1 MSVEKRVAVI
11 SGGADGIGKEVV
23 LEFLAEGYAVAAFDV
38 NNEKLDA
45 ICEELKGKDFIGIYC
60 NAMEEESVQAAF
72 AKVMDRYGRVDA
84 LANIA
89 GGSLAISQPVDE
101 ISLEGWEK
109 VIALNMRTVF
119 LCTRE
124 AVKIMRKQ
132 NYGRIVSLSSMA
144 GRSRSVFGG
153 APYAAAKAG
162 VIGFTRQCSK
172 DMGPIGVT
180 INAVAPGTVMSGARI
195 SGFWA
200 NKTEEDKKFFFKS
213 NPAGRLGVPKDIAR
227 TITFL
232 CHEDASYING
242 AVIDVNG
249 GMWVG

>member
-1 MSVEKRVAVI
+1 MTRVAVV

-23 LEFLAEGYAVAAFDV
+23 LEFLDAGFAVAAFDI
-38 NNEKLDA
+38 NDEKLA
-45 ICEELKGKDFIGIYC
+45 KVSEELKDRDFIGIHC
-60 NAMEEESVQAAF
+60 NAIEEESVQKAF
-72 AKVMDRYGRVDA
+72 SQVMEHYGRVDA

-101 ISLEGWEK
+101 ISLDGWEK
-109 VIALNMRTVF
+109 VIALNMRSVF

-132 NYGRIVSLSSMA
+132 QYGRIVSLSSMA

-180 INAVAPGTVMSGARI
+180 INAVAPGTVMSGDRI

-200 NKTEEDKKFFFKS
+200 NKSEEDKAFFFKS
-213 NPAGRLGVPKDIAR
+213 NPSGRLGVPKDIAR
-227 TITFL
+227 TIVFL

>member
-1 MSVEKRVAVI
+1 MKRVAVV

-23 LEFLAEGYAVAAFDV
+23 LEFLDAGFAVAAFDI
-38 NNEKLDA
+38 NDEKLA
-45 ICEELKGKDFIGIYC
+45 KVSEELKDRDFIGIHC
-60 NAMEEESVQAAF
+60 NAIEEESVQKAF
-72 AKVMDRYGRVDA
+72 SQVMEHYGR
-84 LANIA
+84 
-89 GGSLAISQPVDE
+89 VDE
-101 ISLEGWEK
+101 ISLDGWEK
-109 VIALNMRTVF
+109 VIALNMRSVF

-132 NYGRIVSLSSMA
+132 QYGRIVSLSSMA

-180 INAVAPGTVMSGARI
+180 INAVAPGTVMSGDRI

-200 NKTEEDKKFFFKS
+200 NKSEEDKAFFFKS
-213 NPAGRLGVPKDIAR
+213 NPSGRLGVPKDIAR
-227 TITFL
+227 TIVFL
-232 CHEDASYING
+232 CHADASYING

>member
-1 MSVEKRVAVI
+1 MKRVAVV

-23 LEFLAEGYAVAAFDV
+23 LEFLEAGYAVAAFDV
-38 NNEKLDA
+38 NREKLEA
-45 ICEELKGKDFIGIYC
+45 VKEELKDKDFVGIHC
-60 NAMEEESVQAAF
+60 NAMEEESVRNAF
-72 AKVMDRYGRVDA
+72 AEVMGHYGRVDA
-84 LANIA
+84 LVNIA

-101 ISLEGWEK
+101 IGLDGWEK

-124 AVKIMRKQ
+124 AVKIMREQK
-132 NYGRIVSLSSMA
+132 YGRIVSLSSMA

-172 DMGPIGVT
+172 DLSPIGVT
-180 INAVAPGTVMSGARI
+180 INAVAPGTVMSGDRI

-200 NKTEEDKKFFFKS
+200 NKSAEDKDFFFKS
-213 NPAGRLGVPKDIAR
+213 NPSGRLGVPKDIAR
-227 TITFL
+227 TVLFL

>member
-1 MSVEKRVAVI
+1 MKRVAVV
-11 SGGADGIGKEVV
+11 SGGADGIGREIVQ
-23 LEFLAEGYAVAAFDV
+23 EFLDNGYAVAAFDINV
-38 NNEKLDA
+38 EKLKKA
-45 ICEELKGKDFIGIYC
+45 EEDLKDYDFIGLYC
-60 NAMEEESVQAAF
+60 NATEEQSVQEAF
-72 AKVMDRYGRVDA
+72 ARVMEHYGRVDA
-84 LANIA
+84 LANVA

-109 VIALNMRTVF
+109 VIALNMRSVF

-124 AVKIMRKQ
+124 AVKIMRAQ
-132 NYGRIVSLSSMA
+132 QYGRIVSLSSMA

-180 INAVAPGTVMSGARI
+180 INAVAPGTVMSGDRI

-200 NKTEEDKKFFFKS
+200 NKTEADKDFFFRS
-213 NPAGRLGVPKDIAR
+213 NPSGRLGVPKDIAR
-227 TITFL
+227 TVVFL

>member
-1 MSVEKRVAVI
+1 MKRFAVV

-23 LEFLAEGYAVAAFDV
+23 LEFLDAGFAVAAFDI
-38 NNEKLDA
+38 NDEKLA
-45 ICEELKGKDFIGIYC
+45 KVSEELKDRDFIGIHC
-60 NAMEEESVQAAF
+60 NAIEEESVQKAF
-72 AKVMDRYGRVDA
+72 SQVMEHYGRVDA

-101 ISLEGWEK
+101 ISLDGWEK
-109 VIALNMRTVF
+109 VIALNMRSVF

-132 NYGRIVSLSSMA
+132 QYGRIVSLSSMA
-144 GRSRSVFGG
+144 SRSRSVFGG

-180 INAVAPGTVMSGARI
+180 INAVAPGTVMSGDRI

-200 NKTEEDKKFFFKS
+200 NKSEEDKAFFFKS
-213 NPAGRLGVPKDIAR
+213 NPSGRLGVR
-227 TITFL
+227 SSL
-232 CHEDASYING
+232 
-242 AVIDVNG
+242 
-249 GMWVG
+249 

>member
-1 MSVEKRVAVI
+1 MKKVAVV

-23 LEFLAEGYAVAAFDV
+23 LEMLEAGYAVAAFDI
-38 NNEKLDA
+38 NREKLA
-45 ICEELKGKDFIGIYC
+45 QICEELRDRDFVGLYC
-60 NAMEEESVQAAF
+60 NAVDEESVQNAF
-72 AKVMDRYGRVDA
+72 AQVKERFGRLDA
-84 LANIA
+84 LVNIA
-89 GGSLAISQPVDE
+89 GGSLAISQPVDM
-101 ISLEGWEK
+101 IDTEGWDK
-109 VIALNMRTVF
+109 VVALNLRSVF
-119 LCTRE
+119 LCTKE
-124 AVKIMRKQ
+124 AVKIMRPQ

-172 DMGPIGVT
+172 DLGPIGIT
-180 INAVAPGTVMSGARI
+180 INAIAPGTVMSGDRI
-195 SGFWA
+195 SRFWA
-200 NKTEEDKKFFFKS
+200 NKSEEDKAFFFQS
-213 NPAGRLGVPKDIAR
+213 NPSGRLGVPKDIAR
-227 TITFL
+227 TVVFL

>member
-1 MSVEKRVAVI
+1 M
-11 SGGADGIGKEVV
+11 
-23 LEFLAEGYAVAAFDV
+23 
-38 NNEKLDA
+38 
-45 ICEELKGKDFIGIYC
+45 
-60 NAMEEESVQAAF
+60 
-72 AKVMDRYGRVDA
+72 
-84 LANIA
+84 
-89 GGSLAISQPVDE
+89 
-101 ISLEGWEK
+101 
-109 VIALNMRTVF
+109 IALNMRSVF

-132 NYGRIVSLSSMA
+132 QYGRIVSLSSMA

-180 INAVAPGTVMSGARI
+180 INAVAPGTVMSGDRI

-200 NKTEEDKKFFFKS
+200 NKSEEDKAFFFKS
-213 NPAGRLGVPKDIAR
+213 NPSGRLGVPKDIAR
-227 TITFL
+227 TIVFL

>member
-1 MSVEKRVAVI
+1 MKRFAVV

-23 LEFLAEGYAVAAFDV
+23 LEFLDAGFAVAAFDI
-38 NNEKLDA
+38 NDEKLA
-45 ICEELKGKDFIGIYC
+45 KVSEELKDRDFIGIHC
-60 NAMEEESVQAAF
+60 NAIEEESVQKA
-72 AKVMDRYGRVDA
+72 
-84 LANIA
+84 
-89 GGSLAISQPVDE
+89 
-101 ISLEGWEK
+101 K
-109 VIALNMRTVF
+109 VIALNMRSVF

-132 NYGRIVSLSSMA
+132 QYGRIVSLSSMA

-180 INAVAPGTVMSGARI
+180 INAVAPGTVMSGDRI

-200 NKTEEDKKFFFKS
+200 NKSEEDKAFFFKS
-213 NPAGRLGVPKDIAR
+213 NPSGRLGVPKDIAR
-227 TITFL
+227 TIVFL

>member
-1 MSVEKRVAVI
+1 MKRVAVV
-11 SGGADGIGKEVV
+11 SGGADGIGKETV
-23 LEFLAEGYAVAAFDV
+23 LEMLDAGYSVAALDIDD
-38 NNEKLDA
+38 EKLRR
-45 ICEELKGKDFIGIYC
+45 ISKELENESFIAVSC
-60 NAMEEESVQAAF
+60 NAADEASVASGFEKALQQ
-72 AKVMDRYGRVDA
+72 YGRIDV
-84 LANIA
+84 LVNIA
-89 GGSLAISQPVDE
+89 GGSLGVSQPVDRIE
-101 ISLEGWEK
+101 TESWDR
-109 VIALNMRTVF
+109 VIELNLKSVF

-132 NYGRIVSLSSMA
+132 QYGRIVNMASMA

-172 DMGPIGVT
+172 DLGPAGITV
-180 INAVAPGTVMSGARI
+180 NAVAPGTVMSGDRI

-200 NKTEEDKKFFFKS
+200 NKSEKEKEFFFES
-213 NPAGRLGVPKDIAR
+213 NPSGRLGCPKDIAR
-227 TITFL
+227 TIVFL

>member
-1 MSVEKRVAVI
+1 MKRFAVV

-23 LEFLAEGYAVAAFDV
+23 LEFLDAGFAVAALTLTMK
-38 NNEKLDA
+38 KLA
-45 ICEELKGKDFIGIYC
+45 KVSEELKDRDFIGIHC
-60 NAMEEESVQAAF
+60 NAIEEGVRSESILSGNGALWQ
-72 AKVMDRYGRVDA
+72 GRCA
-84 LANIA
+84 GQYA

-101 ISLEGWEK
+101 ISLDGWEK
-109 VIALNMRTVF
+109 VIALNMRSVF

-132 NYGRIVSLSSMA
+132 QYGRIVSLSSMA

-162 VIGFTRQCSK
+162 VIGFTRQCSRIWGYRC
-172 DMGPIGVT
+172 DDQRGRS
-180 INAVAPGTVMSGARI
+180 GTVMSGDRI

-200 NKTEEDKKFFFKS
+200 NKSEEDKAFFFKS
-213 NPAGRLGVPKDIAR
+213 NPSGRLGVPKDIAR
-227 TITFL
+227 TIVFL

>member
-1 MSVEKRVAVI
+1 MKRVAVV

-23 LEFLAEGYAVAAFDV
+23 LEFLDAGFAVAAFDI
-38 NNEKLDA
+38 NDEKLA
-45 ICEELKGKDFIGIYC
+45 KVSEELKDRDFIGIHC
-60 NAMEEESVQAAF
+60 NAIEEESVQKAF
-72 AKVMDRYGRVDA
+72 SQVMED
-84 LANIA
+84 
-89 GGSLAISQPVDE
+89 
-101 ISLEGWEK
+101 GWEK
-109 VIALNMRTVF
+109 VIALNMRSVF

-132 NYGRIVSLSSMA
+132 QYGRIVSLSSMA

-180 INAVAPGTVMSGARI
+180 INAVAPGTVMSGDRI

-200 NKTEEDKKFFFKS
+200 NKSEEDKAFFFKS
-213 NPAGRLGVPKDIAR
+213 NPSGRLGVPKDIAR
-227 TITFL
+227 TIVFL

>member
-1 MSVEKRVAVI
+1 MKRFAVV

-23 LEFLAEGYAVAAFDV
+23 LEFLDAGFAVAAFDI
-38 NNEKLDA
+38 NDEKLA
-45 ICEELKGKDFIGIYC
+45 KVSEELKDRDFIGIHC
-60 NAMEEESVQAAF
+60 NAIEEESVQKAF
-72 AKVMDRYGRVDA
+72 SQVMEHYGRVDA

-89 GGSLAISQPVDE
+89 GRS
-101 ISLEGWEK
+101 
-109 VIALNMRTVF
+109 VF

-132 NYGRIVSLSSMA
+132 QYGRIVSLSSMA

-180 INAVAPGTVMSGARI
+180 INAVAPGTVMSGDRI

-200 NKTEEDKKFFFKS
+200 NKSEEDKAFFFKS
-213 NPAGRLGVPKDIAR
+213 NPSGRLGVPKDIAR
-227 TITFL
+227 TIVFL